1 MFAKFFIERPRFAI
15 VISLFLIIVG
25 GVCAFS
31 LSIREYPSVAPPQVN
46 IWTSY
51 PGADAETVIKTV
63 AIPIEEAVN
72 GVDDMLYMA
81 SSSNNQGVYDL
92 TVTFEIGTDPDLAMV
107 RVQNRLQ
114 EAMSLL
120 PKEVSSEGIHVEETF
135 SNLLGFVALTSPNAT
150 RDELFLTNYANKNVK
165 NNLSRIHGMGK
176 VQVIGA
182 SYAVRIWLNPER
194 LTSFNLSASDVIAAI
209 ESQNKQAALGSLGA
223 SPSSNPDNDNNEV
236 ISIIAK
242 GRMTDISEFEDI
254 SLTSSGGRIVKLK
267 DVARVELGADD
278 YVMSSYYHGKPAAI
292 IILSEGAN
300 SNAID
305 IINDTKKILENIK
318 RSLPDDVEIVLFYNT
333 TDFVIASITE
343 IFETL
348 LLTFILV
355 VLVCYLF
362 LQNWRATLVPTAA
375 IPVSVMAS
383 FIGLAAMGYSINIF
397 TLFGL
402 VLVIG
407 TVVDD
412 AIVVVERVLYL
423 MEHGI
428 EDPRQAAEQ
437 AMKDV
442 GSSLIATTLIF
453 LAIFVPV
460 AFLGGITGQIYRQFA
475 AAMSFAVVCSTVVAF
490 TLSPAMCA
498 HLLKNT
504 GNKTRGPLAW
514 FNKILSVTTEGFARF
529 SVYIARSTFII
540 LSCFAVLCAASYFI
554 MDMMPSI
561 FIPDEDRGIIMGGIK
576 LSDTASK
583 TKTHEVLERVM
594 PEINSFEGVNSYAAV
609 EGYSFLDGDGEN
621 VGLFML
627 ILDDFDKRSG
637 AELSQEEILENV
649 DGLLT
654 KFSNDAEITVFS
666 QPAIAELSVTN
677 GRDLV
682 IQSMVED
689 DPQKLAEI
697 TDRLAEKLE
706 SLEEVMYISNSFN
719 ASTPHIFIDFDRLKA
734 NAMGVS
740 IGDAFN
746 IIQTYFG
753 TYHVNDI
760 NIGTQQVRVIVQ
772 NDWPFRDN
780 PEALNKIYIPNKNN
794 QQVSLSAFASF
805 KKITAPGN
813 LGRFNLYPSASLN
826 IILDPEFS
834 SGQAMEKIMNIA
846 DEILPH
852 GYSYSWSGQAYH
864 EQKSEGNFIWVFIA
878 SIVFGFL
885 FLVAQYE
892 SWSTP
897 VAVMMSL
904 PSSVLGA
911 LIGLIIIYIP
921 MSIYTQLGMLLL
933 VGLATKNAILIVE
946 FAKEQREKNGL
957 SIIDSAL
964 TACRERFRS
973 VLMTAFTCVLG
984 VMPMLFASGAGAE
997 SRKHVGAV
1005 MFFGMLAAT
1014 VLGIFLIPGF
1024 FVLMQRLREKLKKFL
1039 RNEIDDDEDE
1049 YEEDEEDDEE

>member
-1 MFAKFFIERPRFAI
+1 MFSKFFINRPRFAI
-15 VISLFLIIVG
+15 VISLFLMIVG
-25 GVCAFS
+25 GVCAYS
-31 LSIREYPSVAPPQVN
+31 LSVRQYPEVAPPQVD

-63 AIPIEEAVN
+63 AIPIEEVVN
-72 GVDDMLYMA
+72 GVDDMLYM
-81 SSSNNQGVYDL
+81 SSSANNQGIYEL
-92 TVTFEIGTDPDLAMV
+92 TVTFEIGTDPDIAMV

-114 EAMSLL
+114 EAMSSL
-120 PKEVSSEGIHVEETF
+120 PKEVSDEGIHVESTF

-150 RDELFLTNYANKNVK
+150 KDELFLTNYANNYIK

-182 SYAVRIWLNPER
+182 SYAVRIWLDPEM
-194 LTSFNLSASDVIAAI
+194 LASLGLSASDVITAI
-209 ESQNKQAALGSLGA
+209 EKQNKQAALGSLGS
-223 SPSSNPDNDNNEV
+223 SPSNNSSSHEV

-242 GRMTDISEFEDI
+242 GRMTKISEFEDI
-254 SLTSSGGRIVKLK
+254 SLASSEGRIVKLK

-305 IINDTKKILENIK
+305 IINGVRDTIENIK
-318 RSLPDDVEIVLFYNT
+318 RSLPDDVDIVLFYNT
-333 TDFVIASITE
+333 TDFVIASIIE

-348 LLTFILV
+348 ILTFILV
-355 VLVCYLF
+355 VLVCYIF
-362 LQNWRATLVPTAA
+362 LQNWRATLIPTAA
-375 IPVSVMAS
+375 IPVSIMAS
-383 FIGLAAMGYSINIF
+383 FIGLAALGYSINIF

-428 EDPRQAAEQ
+428 ENPAEAAEQ

-460 AFLGGITGQIYRQFA
+460 AFLGGITGQIYKQFA
-475 AAMSFAVVCSTVVAF
+475 ATMSFAVVCSTVVAF

-504 GNKTRGPLAW
+504 ENKIRGPLAW
-514 FNKILSVTTEGFARF
+514 FNKILYLTTEGFARF
-529 SVYIARSTFII
+529 SVYIARSSFII
-540 LSCFAVLCAASYFI
+540 FICFTVLCSASYFV
-554 MDMMPSI
+554 MDSMPAV
-561 FIPDEDRGIIMGGIK
+561 FIPDEDQGIIMGGVK
-576 LSDTASK
+576 LSDTSSK
-583 TKTHEVLERVM
+583 MQTREVLQKIM
-594 PEINSFEGVNSYAAV
+594 PEINSLDGVKSYADI

-621 VGLFML
+621 VGLFTL
-627 ILDDFDKRSG
+627 ILDDFENREDPG
-637 AELSQEEILENV
+637 LSQEEILETV
-649 DGLLT
+649 DGLLA
-654 KFSNDAEITVFS
+654 KFSDDAEITVFS
-666 QPAIAELSVTN
+666 QPAIAELSTTN

-682 IQSMVED
+682 IQSVGED
-689 DPQKLAEI
+689 NPKKLAE
-697 TDRLAEKLE
+697 TVEALRKKLE
-706 SLEEVMYISNSFN
+706 ELEEVMYVSGAFN
-719 ASTPHIFIDFDRLKA
+719 VNTPHIFIDFDRLKA
-734 NAMGVS
+734 NAMGIS

-746 IIQTYFG
+746 ILQVYFG
-753 TYHVNDI
+753 TYYVNNI
-760 NIGTQQVRVIVQ
+760 NIGTQQTRVIVQ
-772 NDWPFRDN
+772 NDSSFRDTS
-780 PEALNKIYIPNKNN
+780 EALNRIYIPNKNN
-794 QQVSLSAFASF
+794 QQVPLGAFASF
-805 KKITAPGN
+805 KRITAPSS
-813 LGRFNLYPSASLN
+813 LERFNLYPSASVN
-826 IILDPEFS
+826 IILDPGFS
-834 SGQAMEKIMNIA
+834 SVQAMEKIM
-846 DEILPH
+846 EITEEVLPH

-864 EQKSEGNFIWVFIA
+864 EQKSEGNFILVFATAI
-878 SIVFGFL
+878 IFGFL

-892 SWSTP
+892 SWSAP
-897 VAVMMSL
+897 FAVMMSL
-904 PSSVLGA
+904 PSAVLGA
-911 LIGLIIIYIP
+911 LIGLIVIYIP

-946 FAKEQREKNGL
+946 FAKEQREVNRL
-957 SIIDSAL
+957 SILDSAL

-984 VMPMLFASGAGAE
+984 VMPMLFATGAGAE

-1024 FVLMQRLREKLKKFL
+1024 FVMMQRLRENLKSIL
-1039 RNEIDDDEDE
+1039 RNKNYDDDEDE
-1049 YEEDEEDDEE
+1049 EDEYEDE

>member
-1 MFAKFFIERPRFAI
+1 MFAKFFIDRPRFAI
-15 VISLFLIIVG
+15 VISLFLIMVG

-31 LSIREYPSVAPPQVN
+31 LPVRQYPEVAPPQVD
-46 IWTSY
+46 IYTSY
-51 PGADAETVIKTV
+51 PGADAETLIKTV

-72 GVDDMLYMA
+72 GVDDMLYMTSA
-81 SSSNNQGVYDL
+81 TNNQGVYEL
-92 TVTFEIGTDPDLAMV
+92 VVTFEIGTDPDIAMV

-114 EAMSLL
+114 EAMSSL
-120 PKEVSSEGIHVEETF
+120 PKEVSDEGIHVESTF
-135 SNLLGFVALTSPNAT
+135 SNLLGFIALTSPNAT
-150 RDELFLTNYANKNVK
+150 KDELFLTNYANKNVK

-176 VQVIGA
+176 VQVLGA
-182 SYAVRIWLNPER
+182 SYAMRIWLNPER
-194 LTSFNLSASDVIAAI
+194 LASFNLSASDVIAAI

-223 SPSSNPDNDNNEV
+223 APSDKNDDGDHEV

-242 GRMTDISEFEDI
+242 GRMTEISEFEDI
-254 SLTSSGGRIVKLK
+254 SLASSEGRIIKLK
-267 DVARVELGADD
+267 DVARIELGADD

-292 IILSEGAN
+292 MTLSEGAN

-305 IINDTKKILENIK
+305 IINDTKETLENIK
-318 RSLPDDVEIVLFYNT
+318 RSLPEDVEIVLFYNT
-333 TDFVIASITE
+333 TDFVIASIIE

-348 LLTFILV
+348 ILTFILV

-375 IPVSVMAS
+375 IPVSIMAS
-383 FIGLAAMGYSINIF
+383 FIGLAALGYSINIF

-423 MEHGI
+423 MEHGF
-428 EDPRQAAEQ
+428 ENPADAAEQ

-460 AFLGGITGQIYRQFA
+460 AFLGGITGQIYKQFA
-475 AAMSFAVVCSTVVAF
+475 AVMSFAVVCSTVVAF
-490 TLSPAMCA
+490 TLSPTMCA

-504 GNKTRGPLAW
+504 GNKIHGPLAC

-529 SVYIARSTFII
+529 SVYIARSSFII
-540 LSCFAVLCAASYFI
+540 FLCFVILSAASYFV
-554 MDMMPSI
+554 MDMMPSV
-561 FIPDEDRGIIMGGIK
+561 FIPDEDQGIIMGGIK

-583 TKTHEVLERVM
+583 TKTHEVLEKVM
-594 PEINSFEGVNSYAAV
+594 PEINSLDGIKSYASI
-609 EGYSFLDGDGEN
+609 EGFSFLDGDGEN

-627 ILDDFDKRSG
+627 ILDEFDKRSESG
-637 AELSQEEILENV
+637 LSQEDILEEV
-649 DGLLT
+649 EELLT
-654 KFSNDAEITVFS
+654 KFSDDAEMTVFS

-677 GRDLV
+677 GRDLI
-682 IQSMVED
+682 IQSTAED
-689 DPQKLAEI
+689 DPKKLAEI
-697 TDRLAEKLE
+697 TDELAERLE
-706 SLEEVMYISNSFN
+706 NLEEVMYVSNSFN

-740 IGDAFN
+740 IGDAFG
-746 IIQTYFG
+746 ILQAYFG
-753 TYHVNDI
+753 TYYVNDI
-760 NIGTQQVRVIVQ
+760 NIGTQQARVTVQ
-772 NDWPFRDN
+772 NDWSFRNN

-794 QQVSLSAFASF
+794 QQVPLSAFASF
-805 KKITAPGN
+805 RRITAPGN
-813 LGRFNLYPSASLN
+813 LERFNLYTSASLN

-834 SGQAMEKIMNIA
+834 SGQAMKKIIDIA
-846 DEILPH
+846 EEMLPH

-864 EQKSEGNFIWVFIA
+864 EQKSEGNFIWVFLA

-897 VAVMMSL
+897 FAVMMSL
-904 PSSVLGA
+904 PSAVLGA

-946 FAKEQREKNGL
+946 FAKEQREKKGL
-957 SIIDSAL
+957 SILDSAL

-984 VMPMLFASGAGAE
+984 VMPMLFATGAGAE

-1005 MFFGMLAAT
+1005 MFFGMMAAT

-1024 FVLMQRLREKLKKFL
+1024 FVIMQRLRENLKNFL
-1039 RNEIDDDEDE
+1039 RNKNEDEDDDDDDDE
-1049 YEEDEEDDEE
+1049 

>member
-1 MFAKFFIERPRFAI
+1 MSAKFFINRPRFAI

-25 GVCAFS
+25 GICAYS
-31 LSIREYPSVAPPQVN
+31 LSVRQYPEVAPPQVD

-72 GVDDMLYMA
+72 GVDDMLYM
-81 SSSNNQGVYDL
+81 SSGANNQGIYEL
-92 TVTFEIGTDPDLAMV
+92 TVTFEIGTDPDIAMV

-114 EAMSLL
+114 EAMSSL
-120 PKEVSSEGIHVEETF
+120 PKEVSDEGIHVESTF
-135 SNLLGFVALTSPNAT
+135 SNLLGFIAITSPNAT
-150 RDELFLTNYANKNVK
+150 RDELFLTNYANKNIR

-194 LTSFNLSASDVIAAI
+194 LASLGLSASDVIVAI
-209 ESQNKQAALGSLGA
+209 ESQNKQAALGSFGA
-223 SPSSNPDNDNNEV
+223 SPSDNSDNHEV
-236 ISIIAK
+236 ISIVAK
-242 GRMTDISEFEDI
+242 GRMSEISEFEDI
-254 SLTSSGGRIVKLK
+254 SLASPEGKIIKLK

-278 YVMSSYYHGKPAAI
+278 YVMSSNYQGKPAAM

-305 IINDTKKILENIK
+305 IINTVKSTIENIK
-318 RSLPDDVEIVLFYNT
+318 RSLPDDVDIVLFYNT
-333 TDFVIASITE
+333 TDFVIASIIE

-348 LLTFILV
+348 ALTFILV

-383 FIGLAAMGYSINIF
+383 FIGLAFLGYSINIF

-423 MEHGI
+423 MEHGV
-428 EDPRQAAEQ
+428 ENPSDAAEQ

-460 AFLGGITGQIYRQFA
+460 AFLGGITGQIYKQFA

-504 GNKTRGPLAW
+504 ENKIHGPLAW
-514 FNKILSVTTEGFARF
+514 FNKILSLTTEGFARF
-529 SVYIARSTFII
+529 SVYIARSSVIIFICFVI
-540 LSCFAVLCAASYFI
+540 LSVASYFV
-554 MDMMPSI
+554 MDAMPTV
-561 FIPDEDRGIIMGGIK
+561 FIPDEDQGIIMGGVK
-576 LSDTASK
+576 LPDTSSK
-583 TKTHEVLERVM
+583 TQTHKVLQKIM
-594 PEINSFEGVNSYAAV
+594 PEINSLDGVKSYAAV

-621 VGLFML
+621 VGLFVL
-627 ILDDFDKRSG
+627 VLDDFENREEPG
-637 AELSQEEILENV
+637 LSQEEILEMA
-649 DGLLT
+649 DELLE
-654 KFSNDAEITVFS
+654 KFSDDADITVFS

-682 IQSMVED
+682 IQSTIED
-689 DPQKLAEI
+689 NPQRLAEI
-697 TDRLAEKLE
+697 IEALTKKLE
-706 SLEEVMYISNSFN
+706 DMEEVMYVSGSFN
-719 ASTPHIFIDFDRLKA
+719 VRTPHIFIDFDRLKA
-734 NAMGVS
+734 NTMGIS
-740 IGDAFN
+740 IGEAFD
-746 IIQTYFG
+746 ILQAYFG
-753 TYHVNDI
+753 TYYVNDI
-760 NIGTQQVRVIVQ
+760 NIGTQQARVTVQ
-772 NDWPFRDN
+772 SDWSFRDT

-794 QQVSLSAFASF
+794 QQVPLSSFASF
-805 KKITAPGN
+805 KRITAPSS
-813 LGRFNLYPSASLN
+813 LERFNLYPSASVN

-834 SGQAMEKIMNIA
+834 SGQAMEKIMDITE
-846 DEILPH
+846 EILPH

-864 EQKSEGNFIWVFIA
+864 EHNSEGNFLLVFMTA
-878 SIVFGFL
+878 IVFGFL

-892 SWSTP
+892 SWSAP
-897 VAVMMSL
+897 FAVMMSL
-904 PSSVLGA
+904 PSAVLGA

-933 VGLATKNAILIVE
+933 VGLASKNAILIVE
-946 FAKEQREKNGL
+946 FAKEQRETNGL
-957 SIIDSAL
+957 SILDSAL

-1014 VLGIFLIPGF
+1014 ILGIFLIPGF
-1024 FVLMQRLREKLKKFL
+1024 FVMMQRLREFLKNILK
-1039 RNEIDDDEDE
+1039 NNYNYDEDE
-1049 YEEDEEDDEE
+1049 DYEDE